1 MMHSDDDLPLDHHWW
16 CHDWES
22 SERPRVLI
30 TMDDILS
37 LGYGILVIWIENLM
51 VWVVY
56 SLVVNMN
63 LLCWLSKLISVGYIC
78 RVLNDDLLLRWWK

>member
-22 SERPRVLI
+22 SESPRVLI

-37 LGYGILVIWIENLM
+37 LGDRVLVI
-51 VWVVY
+51 WVVY

-63 LLCWLSKLISVGYIC
+63 LLCWLSEVICVGYNS
-78 RVLNDDLLLRWWK
+78 RVLNYDLLFRWWK